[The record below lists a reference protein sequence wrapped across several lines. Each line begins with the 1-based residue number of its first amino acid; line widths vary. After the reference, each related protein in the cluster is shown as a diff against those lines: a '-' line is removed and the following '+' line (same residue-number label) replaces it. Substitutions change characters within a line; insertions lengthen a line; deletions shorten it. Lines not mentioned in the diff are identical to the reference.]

1 MRIILLILLIVLSV
15 NGQTQSINFFDKV
28 VIDEK
33 RPTII
38 YTIASCCRQNKSDY
52 EQIKDPLIIF
62 REKYDLILLI
72 DTIKTNLFDY
82 QEVVRELNPDK
93 IIVLTDV
100 FPQRLQKLQENKKY
114 TKMVN
119 DYFQLNLFRLGPA
132 SMILIRNKIAIPI
145 LFDQR
150 STLIVKNLLK

>member
-28 VIDEK
+28 IIDEK

-38 YTIASCCRQNKSDY
+38 YTIASWCRQNKSDY
-52 EQIKDPLIIF
+52 EQIKDTLIIF

-100 FPQRLQKLQENKKY
+100 FPQRLQKLQENKKF

-132 SMILIRNKIAIPI
+132 SMILIRNKTAIPI

>member
-28 VIDEK
+28 IIDEK

-38 YTIASCCRQNKSDY
+38 YTIASWCRQNKSDY
-52 EQIKDPLIIF
+52 EQIKDTLIIF

-82 QEVVRELNPDK
+82 QEVVRELSPDK

-132 SMILIRNKIAIPI
+132 YMILIRNKTAIPI

>member
-38 YTIASCCRQNKSDY
+38 YTIASWCRQNKSDY
-52 EQIKDPLIIF
+52 EQIKDTLIIF

-100 FPQRLQKLQENKKY
+100 FPQRLQKLQENKKF

-132 SMILIRNKIAIPI
+132 SMILIRNKTAIPI

>member
-1 MRIILLILLIVLSV
+1 M
-15 NGQTQSINFFDKV
+15 
-28 VIDEK
+28 
-33 RPTII
+33 
-38 YTIASCCRQNKSDY
+38 
-52 EQIKDPLIIF
+52 IIF

>member
-38 YTIASCCRQNKSDY
+38 YTIASWCRQNKSDY
-52 EQIKDPLIIF
+52 EQIKDTLIIF

-93 IIVLTDV
+93 IIVLTDI

-150 STLIVKNLLK
+150 STLSVKNLLK

>member
-28 VIDEK
+28 IIDEK

-38 YTIASCCRQNKSDY
+38 YTIASWCRQNKSDY
-52 EQIKDPLIIF
+52 EQIKDTLIIF

-82 QEVVRELNPDK
+82 QEVVRELSPDK

-132 SMILIRNKIAIPI
+132 SMILIRNKTAIPI

>member
-38 YTIASCCRQNKSDY
+38 YTIASWCRQNKSDY
-52 EQIKDPLIIF
+52 EQIKDTLIIF

-93 IIVLTDV
+93 IIVLTDI

>member
-38 YTIASCCRQNKSDY
+38 YTIASWCRQNKSDY
-52 EQIKDPLIIF
+52 EQIKDTLIIF

-132 SMILIRNKIAIPI
+132 SMILIRNKTAIPI

>member
-38 YTIASCCRQNKSDY
+38 YTIASWCRQNKSDY
-52 EQIKDPLIIF
+52 EQIKDTLIIF

-132 SMILIRNKIAIPI
+132 SMILLRNKIAIPI

>member
-28 VIDEK
+28 IIDEK

-38 YTIASCCRQNKSDY
+38 YTIASWCRQNKSDY
-52 EQIKDPLIIF
+52 EQIKDTLIIF

-82 QEVVRELNPDK
+82 QEIVRELNPDK

-100 FPQRLQKLQENKKY
+100 FPQRLQKLQENKKF

-132 SMILIRNKIAIPI
+132 SMILIRNKTAIPI

>member
-28 VIDEK
+28 IIDEK

-38 YTIASCCRQNKSDY
+38 YTIASWCRQNKSDY
-52 EQIKDPLIIF
+52 EQIKDTLIIF

>member
-38 YTIASCCRQNKSDY
+38 YTIASWCSQNKSDY

>member
-38 YTIASCCRQNKSDY
+38 YTIASWCRQNKSDY
-52 EQIKDPLIIF
+52 EQIKDTLIIF

>member
-28 VIDEK
+28 IIDEK

-38 YTIASCCRQNKSDY
+38 YTIASWCRQNKSDY
-52 EQIKDPLIIF
+52 EQIKDTLIIF

-82 QEVVRELNPDK
+82 QEVVRELSPDK

-100 FPQRLQKLQENKKY
+100 FPQRLQQLQENKKF

-132 SMILIRNKIAIPI
+132 SMILIRNKTAIPI